1 MKKACLFFILISIAL
16 TGCSS
21 SKKALKEAKKL
32 ADAGL
37 YVEAAEQNLKALR
50 EKPDFKEALVHLREV
65 GPKAY
70 YELIKRGAT
79 HEAADNWD
87 LAVKEYK
94 RAGNLLHKFSRH
106 GVVFE
111 TVNVKERLA
120 RAKQK
125 AAAYHYTRAEGFFK
139 KKRWQNAAFAYLKA
153 HDHIDNYN
161 RSFNKA
167 IQSFLNSGNQR
178 LAAKKFRKAL
188 DAFHR
193 ILEIATGHR
202 KAEQKIAETHY
213 LLGKQ
218 FYHEERFREALEQ
231 FEFAREFVADF
242 RDAAL
247 WAKRAYE
254 NAVQYVGIFPFLNQ
268 TRVSIDGYFIAS
280 EIGHHVNQADLK
292 FLDLLPHTE
301 IIGLVSELRTSRYSS
316 VSESELLSV
325 AKKEG
330 MNSIVWGKIR
340 DVSIKDEPESFT
352 EYEHKKTTTVK
363 DTSGNDVEKAVS
375 IFYREYTKSR
385 RVKIELQTMILD
397 TETGKYLDEHRYRE
411 EIIDQARWIAYQGSI
426 NDLPRNKR
434 KYLDAPRNVR
444 PEYVVIDELLQKIG
458 ERISRKVIRFYK

>member
-1 MKKACLFFILISIAL
+1 MKKTCLYLMLISIAL

-32 ADAGL
+32 DEAGL
-37 YVEAAEQNLKALR
+37 YVEAAEQDLKALK

-70 YELIKRGAT
+70 YELIKRAGT
-79 HEAADNWD
+79 HEAAENWD

-94 RAGNLLHKFSRH
+94 RVDNLLRKFSRH

-111 TVNVKERLA
+111 TVNVKERLS
-120 RAKQK
+120 RAKKK
-125 AAAYHYTRAEGFFK
+125 AAAYHYAKAEDFFK
-139 KKRWQNAAFAYLKA
+139 NKRWQNAAFAYLKA
-153 HDHIDNYN
+153 HEHIDNYN
-161 RSFNKA
+161 RSFDKA

-178 LAAKKFRKAL
+178 LAVKKFRKAL
-188 DAFHR
+188 DAFDR
-193 ILEIATGHR
+193 ILEIAPGHR

-218 FYHEERFREALEQ
+218 FYHEDRFREALEQ

-280 EIGHHVNQADLK
+280 EIEHHINQANLK

-301 IIGLVSELRTSRYSS
+301 IIGLVRELQTSRHFS

-325 AKKEG
+325 ANKEE
-330 MNSIVWGKIR
+330 MNSIVWGKVR
-340 DVSIKDEPESFT
+340 DIYIKDEPESFT

-363 DTSGNDVEKAVS
+363 DTSGNDVEKVES

-397 TETGKYLDEHRYRE
+397 TETGKYLDEHRYGE
-411 EIIDQARWIAYQGSI
+411 EITDEARWIAYQGSI

-434 KYLDAPRNVR
+434 KYLDATRNVR
-444 PEYVVIDELLQKIG
+444 PEYVIIDELLQKIAKK
-458 ERISRKVIRFYK
+458 ISREVIRFYK

>member
-1 MKKACLFFILISIAL
+1 
-16 TGCSS
+16 
-21 SKKALKEAKKL
+21 
-32 ADAGL
+32 
-37 YVEAAEQNLKALR
+37 VEAAEYDLKALR

-65 GPKAY
+65 APKAY
-70 YELIKRGAT
+70 YELIKRAGN
-79 HEAADNWD
+79 HEAVENWE

-94 RAGNLLHKFSRH
+94 RVDNLLRKFSRH

-111 TVNVKERLA
+111 TVNIKKRLA

-125 AAAYHYTRAEGFFK
+125 AAAYHYAKAEEFFK
-139 KKRWQNAAFAYLKA
+139 NKRWQNAAFAYLKA
-153 HDHIDNYN
+153 HNQIDNYN

-167 IQSFLNSGNQR
+167 IRSFLNSGNQR
-178 LAAKKFRKAL
+178 LAANKFRKAL
-188 DAFHR
+188 DAFSR
-193 ILEIATGHR
+193 ILEIAPGHR
-202 KAEQKIAETHY
+202 KAEQKLAETHY

-218 FYHEERFREALEQ
+218 FYHAERFREALEQ

-242 RDAAL
+242 KDVAL
-247 WAKRAYE
+247 WAERAYE

-268 TRVSIDGYFIAS
+268 TQVRLDGYFIAS
-280 EIGHHVNQADLK
+280 EIEHHVNRPDLK

-301 IIGLVSELRTSRYSS
+301 IMGLVSELRTSRYFS

-340 DVSIKDEPESFT
+340 DVYIKDEPESFT
-352 EYEHKKTTTVK
+352 EYEHEKTITVK
-363 DTSGNDVEKAVS
+363 DTSGNDVEKVES
-375 IFYREYTKSR
+375 IFYREYAKSR

-411 EIIDQARWIAYQGSI
+411 EIIDEARWISYQGSI
-426 NDLPRNKR
+426 DDLPRNKR

-444 PEYVVIDELLQKIG
+444 PEYVIIDELLQKIA
-458 ERISRKVIRFYK
+458 EKISREVIRFYK

>member
-1 MKKACLFFILISIAL
+1 MKKACLYLIIISIAL

-21 SKKALKEAKKL
+21 SKKAHKEAKKL
-32 ADAGL
+32 AEVGL
-37 YVEAAEQNLKALR
+37 YVEAAEQDLKALR

-70 YELIKRGAT
+70 YELIKRAGT

-94 RAGNLLHKFSRH
+94 RVGTLLLKFSRH

-125 AAAYHYTRAEGFFK
+125 AAAYHYARAEGFFK

-153 HDHIDNYN
+153 HDHIDNYS
-161 RSFNKA
+161 RSFDKA

-178 LAAKKFRKAL
+178 LAANKFRKAL

-193 ILEIATGHR
+193 IVEIAPGHR

-231 FEFAREFVADF
+231 FESAREFVADF

-268 TRVSIDGYFIAS
+268 TRVRIDGYFIAS

-301 IIGLVSELRTSRYSS
+301 IIGLVSELRTSRYFS

-352 EYEHKKTTTVK
+352 EYEHNKTTTVK
-363 DTSGNDVEKAVS
+363 DTSGNDVEKVES

-385 RVKIELQTMILD
+385 RAKIELQTMILD

-411 EIIDQARWIAYQGSI
+411 EIIDKARWIAYQGSM

-444 PEYVVIDELLQKIG
+444 PEYALIDELLQKIG
-458 ERISRKVIRFYK
+458 ERISREVIRFYK

>member
-1 MKKACLFFILISIAL
+1 MKKACLYLILISIAL
-16 TGCSS
+16 TGCSA

-37 YVEAAEQNLKALR
+37 YVEAAEQDLKALK

-70 YELIKRGAT
+70 YELIKRAGT
-79 HEAADNWD
+79 HEAAENWD
-87 LAVKEYK
+87 LAVKEYEHLDH
-94 RAGNLLHKFSRH
+94 LLRNFSRY

-111 TVNVKERLA
+111 TVNIKERLS
-120 RAKQK
+120 RAKK
-125 AAAYHYTRAEGFFK
+125 RAAAYHYANAETFFK
-139 KKRWQNAAFAYLKA
+139 NRRWQNAAFAYLKA
-153 HDHIDNYN
+153 HEHIDNYN
-161 RSFNKA
+161 GSFKKA

-193 ILEIATGHR
+193 ALEIAPGHR
-202 KAEQKIAETHY
+202 KAEQKVAEVHY

-218 FYHEERFREALEQ
+218 YYHEERFREALEQ
-231 FEFAREFVADF
+231 FEFTREFVSDF
-242 RDAAL
+242 RDADL

-254 NAVQYVGIFPFLNQ
+254 NAVQYIGVFPFLNQ
-268 TRVSIDGYFIAS
+268 TQVSIDGYFIAS
-280 EIGHHVNQADLK
+280 EIEHYTNQADLQ

-301 IIGLVSELRTSRYSS
+301 IIGLVRELRTSRHFS
-316 VSESELLSV
+316 VSESELLNL
-325 AKKEG
+325 AKKEE
-330 MNSIVWGKIR
+330 MNSIVWGKVR
-340 DVSIKDEPESFT
+340 DVYIKDEPESFT

-363 DTSGNDVEKAVS
+363 DTSGNDIVKVES

-411 EIIDQARWIAYQGSI
+411 EITDVARWIAYQGSI
-426 NDLPRNKR
+426 NDLPKKKR
-434 KYLDAPRNVR
+434 KLLDATRNVR
-444 PEYVVIDELLQKIG
+444 PEYVMIDEVLQKIAKKV
-458 ERISRKVIRFYK
+458 SREVIRFYE